1 MLLNLLSM
9 DMLLIP
15 QLIIIIKVVEL
26 YGDSFICL
34 VLVNLF
40 FFMVFDGL
48 LFLLIVIVVLF
59 GLIRCIIKVKYF
71 FFFLFFFFKRFHNMF
86 FI

>member
-1 MLLNLLSM
+1 M

-71 FFFLFFFFKRFHNMF
+71 FSFLFFFFKRFHNMF